1 MEYTIQPVLMGGLV
15 KEVTSDYVKI
25 HIHGRLGVITIAPEY
40 ITSDEPVRVGH
51 DLKFYFSYL
60 RVTDEIF
67 DMDLQGMHTVP
78 PFPVMLYGTITEVN
92 DTAIKASIGTS
103 AGTSAGDG
111 IGEIG
116 TVAVPLRFVFT
127 DIPLKTGLSI
137 EVYLSNMQVVGFKDI
152 PSEQI

>member
-92 DTAIKASIGTS
+92 DTAIKASI
-103 AGTSAGDG
+103 ANG
-111 IGEIG
+111 IGTI
-116 TVAVPLRFVFT
+116 AVPLRFVFT

-137 EVYLSNMQVVGFKDI
+137 EVYLSNMQVIGFRDI
-152 PSEQI
+152 PKEQI